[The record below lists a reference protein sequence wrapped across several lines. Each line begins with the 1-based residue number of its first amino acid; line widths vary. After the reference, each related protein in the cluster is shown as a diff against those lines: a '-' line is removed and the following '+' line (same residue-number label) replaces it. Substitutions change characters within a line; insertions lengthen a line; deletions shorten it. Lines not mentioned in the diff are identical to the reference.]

1 MQQVLR
7 TLNRIGPMR
16 LAVMGAVTLGMVLF
30 FVFITARLN
39 SGDMKLLYADLSP
52 QDSNA
57 MVRELE
63 AAQVPYQMTDSGN
76 SILVSAQEVGR
87 ARMLL
92 AAKGLPDG
100 GSVGYEIFD
109 KQSSIGSTRFEQDIN
124 QLRALEGELVRTIA
138 SLKPVENARVH
149 LVLPRRELFN
159 RDTRPATAS
168 VTLKMR
174 VGKTLDDGQVSA
186 IQHLVAAAVPQLE
199 PQRVSIIDQ
208 SGTLLAS
215 GQVEASADG
224 AIGSNNVEKMRQ
236 QYEQRL
242 VMAVD
247 DMVGRIVG
255 MGKVRTQVT
264 ADIDYDRESTNAEIF
279 DPEQQVARSTQ
290 TVTEKEK
297 TTEAAAGGAN
307 GAVSVQNNLP
317 GLPGADAAGGA
328 GSSNDRVEET
338 TNFEIGKT
346 IKNSVREGGRVKQL
360 SVAVLL
366 DGVYNTNSKGEVDY
380 KPRTK
385 EELAQIQ
392 TMVAAAI
399 GFDKKRGDKLEVV
412 NMRFAASDLGLEEPL
427 QAKAFLGLN
436 KDDLFRAAEMLVLGL
451 VAILVVLLVLRP
463 LANRLM
469 VATEND
475 NSGGNNGMGG
485 FGNDTSFLGMTEK
498 PALTGPN
505 TMPMGTLANEMP
517 EALAAEDSLIDLA
530 SVDGKVRASSVKKVS
545 EIIDKHPNETV
556 AVLRSWMF
564 QEG

>member
-1 MQQVLR
+1 MQQMIR
-7 TLNRIGPMR
+7 TLTRIGPMR
-16 LAVMGAVTLGMVLF
+16 LAIMGAVTLSMVLF

-39 SGDMKLLYADLSP
+39 SGDMKLLYADLTP

-63 AAQVPYQMTDSGN
+63 TAKVSYQMGDAGN
-76 SILVSAQEVGR
+76 SILVSAQDVGR

-109 KQSSIGSTRFEQDIN
+109 KQSSLGSTRFEQDIN
-124 QLRALEGELVRTIA
+124 QLRALEGELTRTITA
-138 SLKPVENARVH
+138 LKPIENARVH
-149 LVLPRRELFN
+149 LVLPQRELFN
-159 RDTRPATAS
+159 RDTRPATGS
-168 VTLKMR
+168 VTLKLKP
-174 VGKTLDDGQVSA
+174 GKTLDDGQVSA

-215 GQVEASADG
+215 GQVDTNSSG
-224 AIGSNNVEKMRQ
+224 ALGSTNVEKMRQ
-236 QYEQRL
+236 QYEQRMVL
-242 VMAVD
+242 AVE

-255 MGKVRTQVT
+255 MGKVRAQVT
-264 ADIDYDRESTNAEIF
+264 ADINYDRESATAEIF

-297 TTEAAAGGAN
+297 STEASGSSGSD
-307 GAVSVQNNLP
+307 VSVKNNLP
-317 GLPGADAAGGA
+317 GLPDAAGGA
-328 GSSNDRVEET
+328 GSAGSSNDRTEET

-346 IKNSVREGGRVKQL
+346 VKSTVREGGEVKQL

-366 DGVYNTNSKGEVDY
+366 DGTYTTNDKGETTY
-380 KPRTK
+380 KPRSK
-385 EELAQIQ
+385 EELTQIQ
-392 TMVAAAI
+392 NMVAAAI

-412 NMRFAASDLGLEEPL
+412 NMQFAASELGLDEPV
-427 QAKAFLGLN
+427 QGQAFLGLN

-463 LANRLM
+463 LAQRLM
-469 VATEND
+469 VAREDD
-475 NSGGNNGMGG
+475 NSGGNFGNMGG
-485 FGNDTSFLGMTEK
+485 DIGYLGG
-498 PALTGPN
+498 PNPQAALTGPN
-505 TMPMGTLANEMP
+505 AMPMGTLANEP
-517 EALAAEDSLIDLA
+517 IDAPAVEESLIDLA

-564 QEG
+564 QES